1 MTTDEQITSIRNGQ
15 YPCGCQA
22 VGAVA
27 FLLAELDAAHEQ
39 LQKYEDAARYPG
51 DDQRHRGASV
61 ASQLVHAQHMREKA
75 EAELDAARAREQQL
89 EASLHSLCCAVCR
102 EPGAKGWCQSCFDR
116 ACKEVDQARGAW
128 AREAKL
134 REALK
139 AVVNGNDIAAE
150 RNHSIEAWPGS
161 PIRRQ
166 ACAALA
172 EGEDTRG

>member
-1 MTTDEQITSIRNGQ
+1 MTTEQKFHAPCPHGATGPFCGQ
-15 YPCGCQA
+15 CYEEGPYA
-22 VGAVA
+22 TI
-27 FLLAELDAAHEQ
+27 AA
-39 LQKYEDAARYPG
+39 LR
-51 DDQRHRGASV
+51 
-61 ASQLVHAQHMREKA
+61 
-75 EAELDAARAREQQL
+75 AELDAARAREQQL

>member
-1 MTTDEQITSIRNGQ
+1 MTTEQRLTQIRDRRIAAMAN
-15 YPCGCQA
+15 QA
-22 VGAVA
+22 RFTTTATQEYIDDTA
-27 FLLAELDAAHEQ
+27 LLL
-39 LQKYEDAARYPG
+39 
-51 DDQRHRGASV
+51 
-61 ASQLVHAQHMREKA
+61 
-75 EAELDAARAREQQL
+75 AELDAARAREQQL

>member
-89 EASLHSLCCAVCR
+89 VAELECA
-102 EPGAKGWCQSCFDR
+102 GHDI
-116 ACKEVDQARGAW
+116 DDLL

-134 REALK
+134 R
-139 AVVNGNDIAAE
+139 AVLRQCKCIGVRDYATCDQ
-150 RNHSIEAWPGS
+150 
-161 PIRRQ
+161 RREPVSRMCPR
-166 ACAALA
+166 CAALA
-172 EGEDTRG
+172 EGGTRRKAIEALAAEAQALGLYDAEGEDTHEAQ